1 MNVKVSKNFSS
12 NWVNGSQN
20 NRIFSRLYLF
30 ILLSLGTIIIFNLIQ
45 QQANGLTPIKN
56 QSGISTKSTD
66 SIEPQPQIKPKSIT
80 TKKTLDELYI
90 KPNEKIHLVIK
101 LSDRR
106 VYVYQ
111 DDQLKTSYPIAI
123 GREGWE
129 TPTGTHKVIQKIP
142 NPSWK
147 HPFTGEVLPP
157 GPENPLGE
165 RWIGFWTDG
174 TNYIGFHGTP
184 QEETVGQAA
193 SHGCVRMLNPDVLAL
208 FEKVG
213 IGTTVIV
220 KP

>member
-1 MNVKVSKNFSS
+1 ME
-12 NWVNGSQN
+12 
-20 NRIFSRLYLF
+20 
-30 ILLSLGTIIIFNLIQ
+30 IQ
-45 QQANGLTPIKN
+45 SPIK
-56 QSGISTKSTD
+56 SKS
-66 SIEPQPQIKPKSIT
+66 PV
-80 TKKTLDELYI
+80 TKKILKELYI
-90 KPNEKIHLVIK
+90 QQNENIYLIIK

-106 VYVYQ
+106 VYIYQ

-129 TPTGTHKVIQKIP
+129 TPAGTYKVMQKIS

-147 HPFTGEVLPP
+147 HPFTGEIIPP

-184 QEETVGQAA
+184 NEETVGQAV
-193 SHGCVRMLNPDVLAL
+193 SHGCVRMLNQDVLAL
-208 FEKVG
+208 FEKVA

-220 KP
+220 EP